1 MAGRAQINEYGW
13 FHLAANPNWKPVST
27 LDSSGKGYMHSLH
40 YLLPLLRRGVKTGN
54 KDMIDRFYFLIHDWF
69 KDNKP
74 GGPTSRYAWG
84 PPIYEGFR
92 SLVLV
97 CAAAGPRGNAP
108 WLLKALKQNG
118 EMAARADRYE
128 GINNASLH
136 QSMGLYAIGVAHRPA
151 GLAPARDRADP
162 RARRAAHARGRLG
175 RGRRAQLRHQ
185 QLPVVQPGRRADA
198 PGRRPGA
205 AGAVP
210 GRRDPRLHRARHP
223 PGRPG
228 RGAR

>member
-1 MAGRAQINEYGW
+1 M
-13 FHLAANPNWKPVST
+13 ST

-97 CAAAGPRGNAP
+97 CAAAGPRGDAP

-136 QSMGLYAIGVAHRPA
+136 QSMGLYAIGVAIGRPA
-151 GLAPARDRADP
+151 WRRLAIARIAG
-162 RARRAAHARGRLG
+162 ARRATRARGRLG
-175 RGRRAQLRHQ
+175 RGGRAQLRHQ

-205 AGAVP
+205 AGALP